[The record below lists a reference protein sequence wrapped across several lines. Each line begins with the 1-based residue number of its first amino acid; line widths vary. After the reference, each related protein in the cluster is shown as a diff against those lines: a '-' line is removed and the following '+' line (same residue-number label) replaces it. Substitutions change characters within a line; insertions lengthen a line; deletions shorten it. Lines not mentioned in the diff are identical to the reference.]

1 MFNRDIKQHEI
12 EEMLGMLKET
22 LKETVCFPLPSKAE
36 IFQVQGESGKDVFD
50 IKIYRGSIN
59 TRKCNLGALI
69 SFKKIPLLEL
79 HINPGNKHTNPDG
92 TIIKG
97 SHWHVLSES
106 NGREIAYPA
115 EDINSELFVEN
126 TVMFLDRFHVVKKP
140 DIQYLTDLL

>member
-1 MFNRDIKQHEI
+1 MPDNVIKQHEI
-12 EEMLGMLKET
+12 EGMLSILKET
-22 LKETVCFPLPSKAE
+22 LKDSVGFPLSGKTE
-36 IFQVQGESGKDVFD
+36 IFQVQGEGGKDVFD

-59 TRKCNLGALI
+59 ARKYNLGALI

-92 TIIKG
+92 TIIRG

-115 EDINSELFVEN
+115 EDINSELFVDN
-126 TVMFLDRFHVVKKP
+126 TVMFLDRFNVVKKP
-140 DIQYLTDLL
+140 EIQYQPDLF